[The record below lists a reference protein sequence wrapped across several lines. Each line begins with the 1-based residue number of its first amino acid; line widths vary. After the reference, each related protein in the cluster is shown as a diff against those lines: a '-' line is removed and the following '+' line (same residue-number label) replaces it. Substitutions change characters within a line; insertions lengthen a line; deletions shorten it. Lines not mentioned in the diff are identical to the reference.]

1 MQAIADML
9 SVTIHVLSSDYPTYS
24 VTPQKHCATNEMFV
38 GLIMQY
44 HYVGLDKIS
53 EPALPVAD
61 KPVLSNQ
68 PEPDSDN
75 ELDDA
80 TIAEGDEHRIQISGA
95 PQASMMCVENPESF
109 RHTMCVAPAEGERP
123 LNIMTDLNF
132 EAMSN
137 PDKFPYGN
145 GTFRSD
151 RPRKLTYRKYFN
163 QRLLDV
169 DGRFATDLD
178 YLFVAQYIVEAKQ
191 VRDDGNNFAMRQK
204 PSRQFTAAQ
213 AKNQTLLSQ
222 FVRKDKAYSFMKNI
236 RGSPPYYQRTF
247 YDLLAMIRQLGTPT
261 WFFTLSAADLKWPDM
276 IQTIA
281 RQYGV
286 HYTDDEVAGLSF
298 DDKSNWLKR
307 NPVTAARHFQYRLN
321 TLFQDFLKSTA
332 KPLGEIADY
341 AIRIEFQARGSPHA
355 HCVIWVKDAPKH
367 IESPDSE
374 VCDFIDQYVS
384 CELPA
389 EDGKLRELV
398 CLLQQHKHSSYC
410 NRNKTLP

>member
-1 MQAIADML
+1 
-9 SVTIHVLSSDYPTYS
+9 
-24 VTPQKHCATNEMFV
+24 
-38 GLIMQY
+38 MQY
-44 HYVGLDKIS
+44 HYVGLDKIPA
-53 EPALPVAD
+53 PALPIAD
-61 KPVLSNQ
+61 KPVQ
-68 PEPDSDN
+68 PHQSEPA

-80 TIAEGDEHRIQISGA
+80 TIAEGDEHSRQISGA
-95 PQASMMCVENPESF
+95 PQASMMCVENPESSSQ
-109 RHTMCVAPAEGERP
+109 TMCVAPAEGERP

-137 PDKFPYGN
+137 PDKFPYGT
-145 GTFRSD
+145 GTFSCD

-163 QRLLDV
+163 QRLMDV
-169 DGRFATDLD
+169 DGRFARDLD

-213 AKNQTLLSQ
+213 ALNPTVLNQ
-222 FVRKDKAYSFMKNI
+222 FVRKDKVYSFMKNI
-236 RGSPPYYQRTF
+236 RGSPPYYQHTF
-247 YDLLAMIRQLGTPT
+247 HDLLAMIRQLGTPT

-286 HYTDDEVAGLSF
+286 HFTDDEVARLSF
-298 DDKSNWLKR
+298 DDKSNWIKH
-307 NPVTAARHFQYRLN
+307 NQVTAARHFQYRLN
-321 TLFQDFLKSTA
+321 ALFQDFLKSTA

-355 HCVIWVKDAPKH
+355 HCVIWVKDAPKY
-367 IESPDSE
+367 IESPDSD

-384 CELPA
+384 CRLPA

-398 CLLQQHKHSSYC
+398 SLLQQHRHSSYC
-410 NRNKTLP
+410 KRNKTCRFSFPKPPSPKTLITKFDPETDVEHSKAVLKKVQK